1 MSGIRA
7 QLAAQLRRFD
17 EEAFVALA
25 NRGLLRRAQKD
36 LEKQPPVLVEE
47 AADSLTMGVGEHH
60 VRMDARGPGHAQC
73 SCPAG
78 GVCQHI
84 LAAALALQHTE
95 PAAEPATVVPQV
107 AAMEP
112 ALESAA
118 DSVAQLHETLL
129 GFGSAELLRHAGKA
143 TYRWAW
149 QFVQDM
155 EPEQDLRI
163 DGGRNIVIGFRQ
175 PRLTFRYMGGGIES
189 LLGDLSI
196 AQIEK
201 YRVAAVIAYQRA
213 HGMEATPPES
223 AAPRNAAL
231 DLGKDHALA
240 DTAAGSQESSRLR
253 LRQSTRQLLG
263 ECISLGLS
271 HLSPGIQERYTT
283 LSVWAQGAEY
293 YRLAL
298 LLRRLADHVELLLDR
313 AGNADEHR
321 LLDEM
326 ALGFA
331 LVSALDAAAAR
342 GAAPAHLVG
351 RARSRYDEI
360 GSLELIG
367 LGAVPW
373 RSASGYV
380 GLTLLFWSPSEQGFL
395 SCTDARPE
403 FQRGFNPVAR
413 YKAAGPWSGLGA
425 PAQAT
430 GRRLVLGN
438 AQLNAQGR
446 LSAADKASA
455 TLQDFVPADELAQ
468 LLRPCARWSEL
479 LLQQSLARR
488 SLLAEAQPMKEW
500 VVLRPARFGAAHFD
514 PVRQMLVW
522 QVLDDENETLNA
534 EVPYSEFSSHLIERL
549 EQIPD
554 GQLPAGTLL
563 VARMRSGATGLVAE
577 PLSLIHPTP
586 AGSAAVDALH
596 FDPAPAQ
603 GLASKLLSRFKRRAD
618 TTEALA
624 LTLLPEALRELRH
637 WIHQVADR
645 GFAEQLAE
653 EVSRDLAVRSGR
665 AKSAGFTAFSA
676 EPLSPAQLA
685 PRLLGMHYVCM
696 QYEQLLDSSQIPA
709 N

>member
-1 MSGIRA
+1 VSDIRA

-47 AADSLTMGVGEHH
+47 AADSLTMSVGEHH

-78 GVCQHI
+78 GICQHV
-84 LAAALALQHTE
+84 LTAALALQSAEPVAGPAAAPQATAVE
-95 PAAEPATVVPQV
+95 PAPDAT
-107 AAMEP
+107 
-112 ALESAA
+112 A
-118 DSVAQLHETLL
+118 DSVAHLHEALL
-129 GFGSAELLRHAGKA
+129 GFGSADLLRHAGKTA
-143 TYRWAW
+143 YRWAW

-155 EPEQDLRI
+155 DSEQDLRI
-163 DGGRNIVIGFRQ
+163 DGGRNIAIGFRQ

-201 YRVAAVIAYQRA
+201 YRVAAIIAYQRA
-213 HGMEATPPES
+213 HGVEPTPPES
-223 AAPRNAAL
+223 SAPRNAAL

-271 HLSPGIQERYTT
+271 HLSSGIQERYAT

-298 LLRRLADHVELLLDR
+298 LLRRLADHVELLLER

-331 LVSALDAAAAR
+331 LVSALDTAAAR

-360 GSLELIG
+360 GSLQLIG

-380 GLTLLFWSPSEQGFL
+380 GLTLLFWSPSEEGFL

-403 FQRGFNPVAR
+403 VQRGFNPLAR

-446 LSAADKASA
+446 LSAADKTSA
-455 TLQDFVPADELAQ
+455 TVQDFVPAAELTQ
-468 LLRPCARWSEL
+468 LLNPCARWSEL
-479 LLQQSLARR
+479 LEQQSLARR
-488 SLLAEAQPMKEW
+488 SLLAEAQLMKEW
-500 VVLRPARFGAAHFD
+500 VVLRPARFSTARFD
-514 PVRQMLVW
+514 PARQVMIWPL
-522 QVLDDENETLNA
+522 LDDEGETLDA
-534 EVPYSEFSSHLIERL
+534 EVPYSGFTSHLIERL

-563 VARMRSGATGLVAE
+563 VARMRNGAAGFIAE
-577 PLSLIHPTP
+577 PLSLIHPAP
-586 AGSAAVDALH
+586 GGSAAVDALH
-596 FDPAPAQ
+596 FDSAPAQ
-603 GLASKLLSRFKRRAD
+603 GIASKLLSRLKRRTGSA
-618 TTEALA
+618 EAPA
-624 LTLLPEALRELRH
+624 LTVLPEALRELRH
-637 WIHQVADR
+637 WMHQVADR

-653 EVSRDLAVRSGR
+653 EVSRDLAIRSGR
-665 AKSAGFTAFSA
+665 AKAAGFTAFSA
-676 EPLSPAQLA
+676 ESLSPAQLA
-685 PRLLGMHYVCM
+685 PRLLGMHYVCL
-696 QYEQLLDSSQIPA
+696 QYEHLLDGSQTPA